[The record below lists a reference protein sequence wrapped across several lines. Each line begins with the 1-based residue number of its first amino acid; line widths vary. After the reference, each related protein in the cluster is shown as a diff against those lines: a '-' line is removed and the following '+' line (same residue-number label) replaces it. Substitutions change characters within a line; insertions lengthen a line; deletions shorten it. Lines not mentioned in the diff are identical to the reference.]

1 MCIKTQR
8 GWPPCVWGTSN
19 LPCLG
24 VGDRGGTGRRGGQLC
39 GSQIAHD
46 GFGDTGCHVP
56 LVTDSSLSHIC
67 LPMLCSRPSLGRLA
81 PPSSRLLISLPP
93 WNSLCLQP
101 SLDQVVGIQ
110 LRLLFLPF
118 HALPV
123 CLTSVPDP
131 VLTSRQ
137 YYSSQRHAEFL
148 EAPNYVWHHPLP
160 FSGCPELYMRYVL
173 EDVQ

>member
-1 MCIKTQR
+1 M
-8 GWPPCVWGTSN
+8 PY
-19 LPCLG
+19 LG
-24 VGDRGGTGRRGGQLC
+24 VDDRGGTGRRGGQLC
-39 GSQIAHD
+39 GSRIAHD

-67 LPMLCSRPSLGRLA
+67 LPRPSLGRLA
-81 PPSSRLLISLPP
+81 PPSSMLLISLPP

-101 SLDQVVGIQ
+101 SLQVRIQ
-110 LRLLFLPF
+110 LCLLFLPF
-118 HALPV
+118 HAPPA
-123 CLTSVPDP
+123 CLTPVLDP

-160 FSGCPELYMRYVL
+160 FGGCPELYMRYVL
-173 EDVQ
+173 EDVQKINF